1 MERYREEEMTES
13 RAERPVNA
21 RRAYAK
27 YNEKRDLPLLL
38 AVRNSQFITNRQL
51 CAQLLADGTETSRR
65 GFAWRASRLV
75 DLGLIETLPHQF
87 PYPGIIY
94 TITRSGVACLEAC
107 GEGLVSLTSESKN
120 LVNRS
125 QIRHYLELGEIKAAL
140 RGAGI
145 LKNWTGDL
153 ELSSLNQSIDVPLAK
168 DYDAVADLEV
178 SGKRYRIAL
187 EYERFFKSSARYR
200 EVIDVVEEEKQMQLL
215 VYLTYSMD
223 LVYQLKTEFEGV
235 SFPIA
240 IAPASQ
246 FRGNILG
253 VRMHHTL
260 GKNRNSVDYVEPGR
274 ATFKEILRVVATRGS
289 S

>member
-1 MERYREEEMTES
+1 MERYREDEMTES
-13 RAERPVNA
+13 RAECRVNA

-125 QIRHYLELGEIKAAL
+125 QTRHYLELGEIRAAL

-153 ELSSLNQSIDVPLAK
+153 ELSSLNQSIDLPLAK
-168 DYDAVADLEV
+168 DYDAVAELEV

-200 EVIDVVEEEKQMQLL
+200 EVIDVVEDEKQMQLL

-246 FRGNILG
+246 FRGNVLG

-260 GKNRNSVDYVEPGR
+260 GKNRNSVDYIEPGK
-274 ATFKEILRVVATRGS
+274 ATFREILLLAATRGS
-289 S
+289 K

>member
-1 MERYREEEMTES
+1 MERYREEEMTER

-87 PYPGIIY
+87 PYAGIIY

-107 GEGLVSLTSESKN
+107 GEGLVSLTSESKS
-120 LVNRS
+120 LANRS
-125 QIRHYLELGEIKAAL
+125 QTHHYLELGEIKSAL
-140 RGAGI
+140 RSAGI
-145 LKNWTGDL
+145 LKSWFGDL
-153 ELSSLNQSIDVPLAK
+153 ELSSMNQSIDVPLAK
-168 DYDAVADLEV
+168 DYDAVAELEV
-178 SGKRYRIAL
+178 SGKSYRIAL
-187 EYERFFKSSARYR
+187 EYERFLKSSARYR
-200 EVIDVVEEEKQMQLL
+200 EIIDVVEEEKQVQLL

-223 LVYQLKTEFEGV
+223 LVYQLKTEFEEV

-260 GKNRNSVDYVEPGR
+260 AKNRKSVDYFEAGR
-274 ATFKEILRVVATRGS
+274 ATFKEILQLAANPGS